1 MSLKNKKLK
10 MGYKVF
16 DIVKEKEIIRLPNE
30 LIGEI
35 SYMDEII
42 RISNKISQNEQNQTF
57 IHEMVHGLLDKIGYN
72 EMAVDEKF
80 VDRFSTGL
88 YEIIKDNPHIFI
100 MKDI

>member
-10 MGYKVF
+10 LGYKTF
-16 DIVKEKEIIRLPNE
+16 NIIKEKEIIRLPNE
-30 LIGEI
+30 LLGEI
-35 SYMDEII
+35 SYMEEVI

-57 IHEMVHGLLDKIGYN
+57 MHEMIHGLLDKIGYN

-80 VDRFSTGL
+80 VDRLATGL
-88 YEIIKDNPHIFI
+88 YEVIKDNPQIFT